1 MPPSHKRDTMAT
13 AGPPSG
19 HSRLRDRSHPG
30 ADPAAFLLV
39 FPLFTALTLSLSCD
53 LEALRGWALESF
65 SSADSWV
72 SRWGPSEHSKIPQLR
87 GLRGLPLCPPP
98 WLLRCL
104 SWGCGRDPGLWFFLS
119 QLFVAR
125 DQEGGCR
132 NCMMSPQ
139 GLSGLPPPVLPA
151 QPATRQGP
159 RQEVCGAGA
168 GAGAPFS
175 WPPAT
180 LLRCGLGLGSPWGLR
195 VTGGPNPRL
204 PGCAF

>member
-1 MPPSHKRDTMAT
+1 MAT
-13 AGPPSG
+13 VGPPSG
-19 HSRLRDRSHPG
+19 HSRLLDRSHPG
-30 ADPAAFLLV
+30 ADPTAFPLV
-39 FPLFTALTLSLSCD
+39 FPLFAALTLSLSHG
-53 LEALRGWALESF
+53 LEALRGGALESV
-65 SSADSWV
+65 SPADSWV

-87 GLRGLPLCPPP
+87 ALRGPPLCPPP

-104 SWGCGRDPGLWFFLS
+104 SWGWGRDLGLWFFLS
-119 QLFVAR
+119 QLSVAR
-125 DQEGGCR
+125 DQVGGCR

-139 GLSGLPPPVLPA
+139 GLGGLPPSVLPP
-151 QPATRQGP
+151 QPATLQGP
-159 RQEVCGAGA
+159 RQEVCGAGT
-168 GAGAPFS
+168 GVPFS